1 VNEASWLAAENPV
14 PMLAWLTEPDDSPPA
29 SRFTLASGRKL
40 RLFAC
45 ACTALFP
52 RRRPALLR
60 SVEVA
65 LAFAD
70 GEVGASE
77 MDAARWHERL
87 LLLGGWTV
95 CNPDAGE
102 AAYYV
107 VRDDSLT
114 GRRAE
119 MAALLREVLGN
130 PFRPVELR
138 HLGNALCRRCS
149 GAGTRPDVY
158 PPAPCPACSCI
169 TPVALAVGRRAYD
182 ERDFAALPVLADA
195 LEEGGCE
202 EAALLRHLRGQDRC
216 GRCLGRGVEY
226 LDLDPMS
233 VALGGLSPTDT
244 CRGCGGSGW
253 VAAGPHALG
262 CWALDLVLG
271 KS

>member
-77 MDAARWHERL
+77 LDVARWHERV
-87 LLLGGWTV
+87 LGGWTV

-130 PFRPVELR
+130 PSRPVELR
-138 HLGNALCRRCS
+138 HLGNALCRRCN
-149 GAGTRPDVY
+149 GAGTRQDVY
-158 PPAPCPACSCI
+158 PPKPCPACSCI
-169 TPVALAVGRRAYD
+169 TPAAQGIARRAYD
-182 ERDFAALPVLADA
+182 ERDFAALPVLADV
-195 LEEGGCE
+195 LEEAGCE
-202 EAALLRHLRGQDRC
+202 DGPLLWHLRGYGNCAKCAGVGVHPAYEFNPPRPKPVTVRERC
-216 GRCLGRGVEY
+216 PACNGTGLGLLPCPHV
-226 LDLDPMS
+226 
-233 VALGGLSPTDT
+233 
-244 CRGCGGSGW
+244 RGCF
-253 VAAGPHALG
+253 
-262 CWALDLVLG
+262 ALDLVLG

>member
-1 VNEASWLAAENPV
+1 MGEAEWLAAEDPI

-29 SRFTLASGRKL
+29 SRFDLASGRKL

-45 ACTALFP
+45 ACALLLP
-52 RRRPALLR
+52 RRTPGLR
-60 SVEVA
+60 RAVGAA

-70 GEVGASE
+70 GETGLPE
-77 MDAARWHERL
+77 LEAARWEQPP
-87 LLLGGWTV
+87 GPWTV

-107 VRDDSLT
+107 IRNDSLT

-138 HLGNALCRRCS
+138 HLGNALCRRCH

-158 PPAPCPACSCI
+158 PPKPCPACSCI
-169 TPVALAVGRRAYD
+169 TPVALAVGWRAYD
-182 ERDFAALPVLADA
+182 ERDFAALPVLADV
-195 LEEGGCE
+195 LEEAGCE
-202 EAALLRHLRGQDRC
+202 DGPLLWHLRGQDLC
-216 GRCLGRGVEY
+216 PCLGVPCCAFAG
-226 LDLDPMS
+226 DPDPRWREAHTC
-233 VALGGLSPTDT
+233 AL
-244 CRGCGGSGW
+244 CRGTGRVPLAS
-253 VAAGPHALG
+253 PHARG